1 MNTGQFV
8 KGNKASSRSSKA
20 AIAEMI
26 RKRLEKNGDSMSDP
40 KFAELVDQVQYAHAK
55 GDALAGK
62 SPGPVAVPL
71 IGLPGKDAEIHKA
84 VLQIEAEQGLGKTV

>member
-40 KFAELVDQVQYAHAK
+40 KFAELVTK
-55 GDALAGK
+55 FSTLTKRRRPRRKEPRAGC
-62 SPGPVAVPL
+62 SAADRL
-71 IGLPGKDAEIHKA
+71 TGKDAEIHKA